1 VNLLRRDKTA
11 LKAQLIRRSA
21 FNLARLLGTLR
32 LYLQP
37 QSASAIQLPAHFGI
51 TQNSLNKVSSA

>member
-11 LKAQLIRRSA
+11 LKPQLIRRSA
-21 FNLARLLGTLR
+21 FNLARLLGTLNT
-32 LYLQP
+32 LFT
-37 QSASAIQLPAHFGI
+37 ASKRKRNQLHAHFGI

>member
-11 LKAQLIRRSA
+11 LKTQLIRRSA

-32 LYLQP
+32 PLFA
-37 QSASAIQLPAHFGI
+37 ASKRKR
-51 TQNSLNKVSSA
+51 NSTARAFWHNPELAEQGK